1 MVQEPHFWLIW
12 VTKGACIGAL
22 ATQIMEFFHCFADE
36 VEYIWQFVNPL
47 SPQHHSPFI
56 HSSSGRIS
64 FVTYLYAW
72 SRYFPLIAQI
82 VNLVFM
88 EIAQSP
94 SAHDHTCL
102 MGFITKAVTAQI
114 ATTCVELI
122 LLVRVHALYNRS
134 RKSGILLGLV
144 FITGFALEV
153 TSDIRV
159 IKSVIDSPN
168 NICMPPPYERLA
180 LALFAAGVGLVQSTL
195 LFMTVS
201 KVILG
206 RKLGWGRTPLVS
218 LMLRDGVI
226 VFALLIGEHY
236 DRYPFS
242 RVLSS
247 SQVVVTLI
255 ITFEIA
261 QNMEVLKWNAIFS
274 WYVSLLSIVGCRVI
288 MNMRRLGPQH
298 QRSSDVSELQ
308 QFTSVFYSDS
318 DQLAYLTSLSH

>member
-36 VEYIWQFVNPL
+36 VEYIW
-47 SPQHHSPFI
+47 H
-56 HSSSGRIS
+56 GRIS

-226 VFALLIGEHY
+226 VFALLI
-236 DRYPFS
+236 
-242 RVLSS
+242 
-247 SQVVVTLI
+247 VVVTLI